1 MSPDGNGQTHF
12 RKTSPFR
19 QSRSLLLKRLP
30 PTTNRFSLYHF
41 IRDGQSQEMTV
52 QQLVETFAPGAGLF
66 PLIIERRQ
74 RPGQLFTIAQLE
86 TSLAGQESRQFRPA
100 K

>member
-1 MSPDGNGQTHF
+1 
-12 RKTSPFR
+12 
-19 QSRSLLLKRLP
+19 
-30 PTTNRFSLYHF
+30 
-41 IRDGQSQEMTV
+41 MTV

-66 PLIIERRQ
+66 PLIIKRRQ